1 MGIKEKR
8 GIRVAKVGMDS
19 FLLDCHTN
27 DNISEIEAEYG
38 VKGFAVVVRLWQ
50 KIYSEKGYYCEWIE
64 RSPLLFLSNWFGGNS
79 GVTVSLIKDIVSR
92 CLKNGIFDVKMYEEY
107 SILTSAR
114 IQKQYFDVVK
124 RREEILVKKEYL
136 LVSVD
141 KMKGIA
147 YENSISAYRNEKNVC
162 RNDTR
167 KEKERKEKRNK
178 NTTYSS
184 AEPDKP
190 AAAQK
195 ENVVIELTLNDKT
208 MYPIYQEEIE
218 EWKQLYP
225 SVDILQEL
233 RKMKGWCDSNP
244 ERRKTKRGIKRFICN
259 WLARQQDHGG
269 SYYQR
274 QEEQKETYA
283 GTCAVVKKIGTEKK
297 GFDNFEQRTYD
308 FQELE
313 RKLMG

>member
-1 MGIKEKR
+1 M
-8 GIRVAKVGMDS
+8 AKVGMDS

-136 LVSVD
+136 LVCVD

-244 ERRKTKRGIKRFICN
+244 ERRKT
-259 WLARQQDHGG
+259 
-269 SYYQR
+269 
-274 QEEQKETYA
+274 
-283 GTCAVVKKIGTEKK
+283 
-297 GFDNFEQRTYD
+297 
-308 FQELE
+308 
-313 RKLMG
+313 